1 MINPPWF
8 LRILLVAVFYNK
20 FNAAQ
25 LTTGITK
32 EACSHPMD
40 VVFVLDGSDS
50 VTPVNFDKV
59 KKFTADIVNQFDLGQ
74 AKVHVGVIEFS
85 TFIGRVIQLGQVNNL
100 DMLRFLISNISM
112 SNDGTG
118 THKALKRMREMFR
131 ERGRPEVPRIGVV
144 ITDGLSVSPYLTK
157 EEARLLHLDGI
168 VTFAVGIEG
177 DKTFQTELEYIA
189 SSAENVLRVVDFDAL
204 PLNLS
209 YTLCSIAATAGT
221 TTQPTSSIVP
231 ERIGESSGKNDG
243 YVDADRHFQVHST
256 DCTKYVEVVPGVGG
270 AVTFV
275 KSCSFGLFWDEISLT
290 CVNSTQANCFNDPC
304 KRFSAG
310 YTYSMND
317 LCSGFWTC
325 LDRKSFPAC
334 YTLGYR
340 FDPVQGC
347 VSDQACV
354 DACPP
359 KDNTLIDPLQACRD
373 ELYLKFNKGQ
383 EGNINGYKDFSG
395 QNIHV
400 AQRDVVIS
408 DQGDGMVEMNGNS
421 SCLNIWRFSNIEY
434 RSLRISLKFHCPA
447 IQRPG
452 YTDKVPSSS
461 LQLLL

>member
-1 MINPPWF
+1 
-8 LRILLVAVFYNK
+8 
-20 FNAAQ
+20 
-25 LTTGITK
+25 
-32 EACSHPMD
+32 MD

-209 YTLCSIAATAGT
+209 YTLCS
-221 TTQPTSSIVP
+221 SKKFLFY
-231 ERIGESSGKNDG
+231 RK
-243 YVDADRHFQVHST
+243 HS
-256 DCTKYVEVVPGVGG
+256 Y
-270 AVTFV
+270 F
-275 KSCSFGLFWDEISLT
+275 
-290 CVNSTQANCFNDPC
+290 
-304 KRFSAG
+304 
-310 YTYSMND
+310 
-317 LCSGFWTC
+317 
-325 LDRKSFPAC
+325 
-334 YTLGYR
+334 R
-340 FDPVQGC
+340 FDILNRPTFL
-347 VSDQACV
+347 A
-354 DACPP
+354 
-359 KDNTLIDPLQACRD
+359 
-373 ELYLKFNKGQ
+373 KG
-383 EGNINGYKDFSG
+383 F
-395 QNIHV
+395 
-400 AQRDVVIS
+400 A
-408 DQGDGMVEMNGNS
+408 M
-421 SCLNIWRFSNIEY
+421 F
-434 RSLRISLKFHCPA
+434 
-447 IQRPG
+447 
-452 YTDKVPSSS
+452 
-461 LQLLL
+461 